1 MNVRFSDQTIRLRIT
16 KAELMLLLAGE
27 VVETK
32 TILGTQ
38 GRFLC
43 QLRALHQ
50 EAPAVFKHI
59 ESAFYLELNRPLL
72 LDLAKGAP
80 SKEGLTFFLEPESP
94 HPFKIVI
101 EVDIFLRG
109 PRNS

>member
-1 MNVRFSDQTIRLRIT
+1 MNVRFSDQTIRIRMT

-27 VVETK
+27 AVETK
-32 TILGTQ
+32 ILLGTQ

-50 EAPAVFKHI
+50 ETPVVFKHI
-59 ESAFYLELNRPLL
+59 ESVFYLELNRPLL
-72 LDLAKGAP
+72 LDLAKEVP
-80 SKEGLTFFLEPESP
+80 SKEGLTFFLEPESS
-94 HPFKIVI
+94 HPFKIVV
-101 EVDIFLRG
+101 EVDIFVRG